1 VRRVLAVDAGSRRLK
16 LTLVKSRFG
25 RGLWNSAVALL
36 GGWPGYSTGRVQ
48 ILREESLDLHEE
60 GLVTTEELK
69 NHIQSILE
77 ECGRPPIA
85 LTLSQHLS
93 TSQTI
98 ELPLAPESEVRQLI
112 EEETVKLSGVSDSAI
127 VHDFVRV
134 ESSSPNRQQF
144 WVTLCKEHDI
154 EERVKQLGLEHD
166 DLCEVTTTANAL
178 VAAYRAAAPQS
189 TDAVLVHVGAQNTL
203 IVALSHAQA
212 VFATSFPVG
221 GDTFTRAIA
230 KARRCSIEEAEL
242 FKRDTNTLTG
252 GEAIPEFAELVDGW
266 VAELKRQINDW
277 LAHRPGAATDFSSF
291 DMVAS
296 GTALD
301 QPGLL
306 EYLNA
311 RDGLLLRAWPVRAGL
326 PAHGFETAHGTA
338 LQALGLT
345 DQPVS
350 LLPAARRAAG
360 HQRLTTQRIEFANV
374 VLIVLCFL
382 VLAFGV
388 WQKLS
393 FVHRQEAL
401 LAKVQAGSDTLRA
414 NQVMT
419 ADLLVEYE
427 GLRPL
432 LECQQN
438 TRDTLETLALLQQS
452 RSNRTF
458 WYVLLADQHSYFHQ
472 PISTS
477 TNRTGPTNVLAAS
490 GPWLPFGG
498 GPLSL
503 TATNV
508 FPPKPGLI
516 VEVCVPEDVEGAR
529 RVLSSIVNDL
539 KQRPLF
545 TKVDLLSDDLRRD
558 LADPKVIL
566 PERHFALSLDFA
578 ATEFHQP
585 VPAKKLR
592 PGDSLSRPNR
602 RPTPTSDESE
612 AGKIPLL
619 P

>member
-1 VRRVLAVDAGSRRLK
+1 MLRPDRLQPPVRRVLAVDAGSRRLK
-16 LTLVKSRFG
+16 LILVKSSFG
-25 RGLWNSAVALL
+25 RI
-36 GGWPGYSTGRVQ
+36 Q

-60 GLVTTEELK
+60 GLVTTEELES
-69 NHIQSILE
+69 HLQGILE
-77 ECGRPPIA
+77 DCGRPPIA

-93 TSQTI
+93 TSQII
-98 ELPLAPESEVRQLI
+98 ELPLAPESEVRKLI

-134 ESSSPNRQQF
+134 ESSSPDRQQF
-144 WVTLCKEHDI
+144 WVTLCKERDI
-154 EERVKQLGLEHD
+154 EERVKQLGLERD

-189 TDAVLVHVGAQNTL
+189 SDAVLVHVGAQNTL
-203 IVALSHAQA
+203 IVVLSHAQA
-212 VFATSFPVG
+212 VFAASFPVG

-230 KARRCSIEEAEL
+230 KARRCPIEEAEL
-242 FKRDTNTLTG
+242 FKRHTNTLTG
-252 GEAIPEFAELVDGW
+252 SEAIPEFAELVDGW
-266 VAELKRQINDW
+266 VAELKRQIGDW
-277 LAHRPGAATDFSSF
+277 LAHRPGGATDFSAF
-291 DMVAS
+291 AMVAS
-296 GTALD
+296 GTGFD

-306 EYLNA
+306 EYLSA
-311 RDGLLLRAWPVRAGL
+311 RAGLPFRVWPVHAGL
-326 PAHGFETAHGTA
+326 PAHGFEIAYGTA

-350 LLPAARRAAG
+350 LLPEARKVAWQ
-360 HQRLTTQRIEFANV
+360 QRLTTQKIEFANV
-374 VLIVLCFL
+374 ALLVVCFL
-382 VLAFGV
+382 LLAFGA
-388 WQKLS
+388 WRKLAL
-393 FVHRQEAL
+393 VHRQEAL
-401 LAKVQAGSDTLRA
+401 LAKVQAGNDTLRA
-414 NQVMT
+414 NQAMT

-452 RSNRTF
+452 HSNRTF

-477 TNRTGPTNVLAAS
+477 TNHTGPTNVLAAS
-490 GPWLPFGG
+490 GAWLPFGS
-498 GPLSL
+498 GPLSF
-503 TATNV
+503 TSTNV
-508 FPPKPGLI
+508 FPTKPGLI
-516 VEVCVPEDVEGAR
+516 VEVCVPEGVEGAR
-529 RVLSSIVNDL
+529 RVLSQIVKDL

-545 TKVDLLSDDLRRD
+545 TKVDLLSDDLRRE

-578 ATEFHQP
+578 ATEFHQA
-585 VPAKKLR
+585 VPARKPR

-602 RPTPTSDESE
+602 RPTPTSEDGE

>member
-1 VRRVLAVDAGSRRLK
+1 MLRSDRLQPPVRRVLAVDAGSRRLK
-16 LTLVKSRFG
+16 LILVKSSFG
-25 RGLWNSAVALL
+25 R
-36 GGWPGYSTGRVQ
+36 TQ

-60 GLVTTEELK
+60 GLVTTEELES
-69 NHIQSILE
+69 HLQSILE
-77 ECGRPPIA
+77 DCGRPPIA

-93 TSQTI
+93 TSQII
-98 ELPLAPESEVRQLI
+98 ELPLAPESEVRKLI

-134 ESSSPNRQQF
+134 ESSSPDRQQF
-144 WVTLCKEHDI
+144 WVTLCKERDI
-154 EERVKQLGLEHD
+154 EERVKQLGFERD

-212 VFATSFPVG
+212 VFAASFPVG

-230 KARRCSIEEAEL
+230 KARHCSIEDAEA
-242 FKRDTNTLTG
+242 FKRDANTLTG
-252 GEAIPEFAELVDGW
+252 REAIAEFAELVDGW
-266 VAELKRQINDW
+266 VAELRRQINDW
-277 LAHRPGAATDFSSF
+277 LTHRHGAATDLSSF

-296 GTALD
+296 GTSFD

-306 EYLNA
+306 EYLNGHE
-311 RDGLLLRAWPVRAGL
+311 GLPLRAWPVRAGL
-326 PAHGFETAHGTA
+326 PALGFETAYGTA

-345 DQPVS
+345 AQPVS
-350 LLPAARRAAG
+350 LLPAARKVAWQ
-360 HQRLTTQRIEFANV
+360 QRLTTQKIEFGNV
-374 VLIVLCFL
+374 ALLVLCFL
-382 VLAFGV
+382 LLAFGA

-393 FVHRQEAL
+393 LVHRQEAL

-414 NQVMT
+414 NQAMT

-477 TNRTGPTNVLAAS
+477 TNQTGPTNVSAAA
-490 GPWLPFGG
+490 GPWLPFGS
-498 GPLSL
+498 GPFSL
-503 TATNV
+503 TPTNV
-508 FPPKPGLI
+508 FPTKPGLI
-516 VEVCVPEDVEGAR
+516 VEVCVPESVEGAR
-529 RVLSSIVNDL
+529 RVLSQIVNDL
-539 KQRPLF
+539 KQRSLF

-566 PERHFALSLDFA
+566 PERHFALSLNFA
-578 ATEFHQP
+578 ATEFHQA
-585 VPAKKLR
+585 VPARKTR
-592 PGDSLSRPNR
+592 PGDSLVRPNR
-602 RPTPTSDESE
+602 RPTATAEESE
-612 AGKIPLL
+612 SGKIPL